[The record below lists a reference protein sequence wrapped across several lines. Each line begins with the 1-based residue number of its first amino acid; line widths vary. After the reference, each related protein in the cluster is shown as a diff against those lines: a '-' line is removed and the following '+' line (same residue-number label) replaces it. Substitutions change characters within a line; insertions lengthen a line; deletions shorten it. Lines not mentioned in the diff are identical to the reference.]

1 MLLALLI
8 VGAGRSCA
16 VRLCFRRGRIGWRVA
31 GPNVYTKRSSRFL
44 PLNSLNL
51 ILLFC
56 KEITIKFEKM
66 LSKKQLKRER
76 KRERDK
82 EKERIAKEET
92 QDLQQSLDGNTDAD
106 IDANI
111 PSKKRKVSV
120 ADGDG
125 DGGDGESPWKFEVD
139 YNDHFETPKV
149 AYADLLPVLQQV
161 ARDCKK
167 PLAEVTTFLRL

>member
-1 MLLALLI
+1 
-8 VGAGRSCA
+8 
-16 VRLCFRRGRIGWRVA
+16 
-31 GPNVYTKRSSRFL
+31 
-44 PLNSLNL
+44 
-51 ILLFC
+51 
-56 KEITIKFEKM
+56 M

-125 DGGDGESPWKFEVD
+125 DDGESPWKFEVD

>member
-1 MLLALLI
+1 
-8 VGAGRSCA
+8 
-16 VRLCFRRGRIGWRVA
+16 
-31 GPNVYTKRSSRFL
+31 
-44 PLNSLNL
+44 
-51 ILLFC
+51 
-56 KEITIKFEKM
+56 M

-92 QDLQQSLDGNTDAD
+92 QDLQQSQGGNTDAD

-120 ADGDG
+120 E

>member
-1 MLLALLI
+1 
-8 VGAGRSCA
+8 
-16 VRLCFRRGRIGWRVA
+16 
-31 GPNVYTKRSSRFL
+31 
-44 PLNSLNL
+44 
-51 ILLFC
+51 
-56 KEITIKFEKM
+56 M

-76 KRERDK
+76 NRGRDK
-82 EKERIAKEET
+82 EKGRHAKEET
-92 QDLQQSLDGNTDAD
+92 EDLQQSLDGNTDAD

-120 ADGDG
+120 E